1 MEKKSISAVTAG
13 LITAAILIIIALV
26 VYFAKL
32 TDEKWTQYLGLTVYM
47 LAIVTCINIHAKQVG
62 HAASFGQLIGF
73 GFRMI
78 PVIIVMMV
86 LYTVASVYMF
96 PEVKQAFLEYQRT
109 EALKLQNNTEAQID
123 ENIKALS
130 KNYTILIVM
139 GQLFFYMVCGALA
152 TVTGAV
158 IAKKI
163 PTSTL
168 QNQ

>member
-1 MEKKSISAVTAG
+1 MEKKTISAVTGG
-13 LITAAILIIIALV
+13 LITAAVLIVIALV

-47 LAIVTCINIHAKQVG
+47 LAIVTCINIYAKQAG
-62 HAASFGQLIGF
+62 QTSFGQLIGF

-86 LYTVASVYMF
+86 LYTVASTYMF
-96 PEVKQAFLEYQRT
+96 PEVKQAFLEYQRS

-123 ENIKALS
+123 ENIKNLS